1 MINLDSLYFEKAL
14 ESLAGAESEFANDR
28 FNNAANRCYYA
39 MFQAAI
45 VALTRAGITP
55 RGRDGQW
62 SHAFVPAAFDGEL
75 INRRKLYPATLR
87 GGLNRTYKLREKA
100 DYEQAVVSRTEA
112 ARAVRRAQEFVAA
125 VRGGERR

>member
-1 MINLDSLYFEKAL
+1 MLNPDSLFFEKAL

-45 VALTRAGITP
+45 VALTRAGVTP
-55 RGRDGQW
+55 RGREGQW

-75 INRRKLYPATLR
+75 INRRTLYPASLR
-87 GGLNRTYKLREKA
+87 GSLNRTYKLREKA
-100 DYEQAVVSRTEA
+100 DYQQAVVSRTEA